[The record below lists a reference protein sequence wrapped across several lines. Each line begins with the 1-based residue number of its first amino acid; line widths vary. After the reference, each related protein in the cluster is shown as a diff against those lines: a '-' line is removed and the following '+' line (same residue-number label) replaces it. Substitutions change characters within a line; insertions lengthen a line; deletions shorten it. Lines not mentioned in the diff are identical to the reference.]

1 MAGGRSGWFIGTLV
15 GLALL
20 TVLSATPLPW
30 FVIAPGNPVDL
41 NRAVSVGGARP
52 STDRFLLT
60 DVNVTRAS
68 PLRLL
73 LALMPGVVLE
83 RETHVVPHG
92 VPLGVYSDVM
102 RDAMDES
109 QAAAAVVAE
118 RAAGYRVPIP
128 PQRVTIAD
136 IAARSAVHG
145 ALAPGDVIERVG
157 DHPIRS
163 ADDVRRAVDP
173 LAPGSL
179 IRVAFERRGR
189 ARSSLVRTTTIDG
202 HVRLGIVLD
211 ARYGKPKLAVPV
223 NYTMGDIEGGS
234 GGLMMALRIYDALHG
249 IGGEPHRTIAG
260 TGTIDYDGRVGRIEG
275 TPQKLIAAKRA
286 GASVFFVPRENYAD
300 VAGERGVRVVP
311 VDTFADALRA
321 L

>member
-1 MAGGRSGWFIGTLV
+1 MAGARSGWFVGILV

-30 FVIAPGNPVDL
+30 FVIAPGTPVDL
-41 NRAVSVGGARP
+41 NRAVAVGGARR

-60 DVNVTRAS
+60 DVSVTRAS

-73 LALMPGVVLE
+73 FALLPGVVLE

-92 VPLGVYSDVM
+92 VPLASYSTIM

-118 RAAGYRVPIP
+118 RAAGYHVPIP
-128 PQRVTIAD
+128 PERVTIAE
-136 IAARSAVHG
+136 IAARSAVRG

-157 DHPIRS
+157 DRPIFS
-163 ADDVRRAVDP
+163 SDDVRRAVDRVR
-173 LAPGSL
+173 PGEL

-189 ARSSLVRTTTIDG
+189 SRAIFARTTSIDG

-211 ARYGKPKLAVPV
+211 TQYDKPRLAVPV
-223 NYTMGDIEGGS
+223 SYAMGDIEGGS

-249 IGGEPHRTIAG
+249 IGGVPNRTIAG
-260 TGTIDYDGRVGRIEG
+260 TGTLDYTGRVGRIEG
-275 TPQKLIAAKRA
+275 TSQKLIAAKRA
-286 GASVFFVPRENYAD
+286 GASIFFVPRENYAD
-300 VAGERGVRVVP
+300 VAGERGVRIVP
-311 VDTFADALRA
+311 VGSFADALRA